1 MIKYPI
7 VPTNITVHLGK
18 PQESAENITVNFTDY
33 IKNVASSEIYPTWPK
48 ESLKANIYAIISF
61 TLNRVY
67 NEWYKSKGYT
77 FDITSSS
84 AYDQTYIKNHET
96 YGTIDDVVDDIFNDY
111 LYKEGQVQPLFAT
124 YCDGR
129 KLTCNGLSQWGTVDL
144 ANKGKNAFEIVK
156 NYYGQDTNI
165 MQNAPVGDNVE
176 GYPGFILK
184 VGSAGNPVKLIE
196 RDLNRISK
204 NYPAIKPV
212 YDNIGA
218 YTEELRDS
226 VKKFQEIFNLPVTG
240 EVDKATWYKIKY
252 IYTSVKKLS
261 DLYSEG
267 ITPEE
272 AKFDYKDELKYGD
285 TGLQVEYVHYF
296 LNAIAFL
303 DNDIPILQTNSVYN
317 DNTKT
322 MVMAFQKK
330 YNLPVTGVFTYKD
343 FKVLE
348 ETYNKLL
355 KSYPAKYKDYVDELY
370 MDYFLTRGS
379 TGEDVRRLQRFLLKI
394 CNYDHSIPGVKVNG
408 NFDDLT
414 ERSIKKIQKDNN
426 FDVNGIVGPL
436 LWKKIVELSKR

>member
-1 MIKYPI
+1 
-7 VPTNITVHLGK
+7 
-18 PQESAENITVNFTDY
+18 
-33 IKNVASSEIYPTWPK
+33 
-48 ESLKANIYAIISF
+48 
-61 TLNRVY
+61 
-67 NEWYKSKGYT
+67 
-77 FDITSSS
+77 
-84 AYDQTYIKNHET
+84 
-96 YGTIDDVVDDIFNDY
+96 
-111 LYKEGQVQPLFAT
+111 
-124 YCDGR
+124 
-129 KLTCNGLSQWGTVDL
+129 
-144 ANKGKNAFEIVK
+144 
-156 NYYGQDTNI
+156 